1 MTTDTTAGAAAT
13 DHEKYDLEALMKS
26 VEEERGYDESVKAR
40 VAQNDIRL
48 LIEKKRKRN
57 G

>member
-26 VEEERGYDESVKAR
+26 VEEERGYDESVQAR
-40 VAQNDIRL
+40 VAQNDIRR